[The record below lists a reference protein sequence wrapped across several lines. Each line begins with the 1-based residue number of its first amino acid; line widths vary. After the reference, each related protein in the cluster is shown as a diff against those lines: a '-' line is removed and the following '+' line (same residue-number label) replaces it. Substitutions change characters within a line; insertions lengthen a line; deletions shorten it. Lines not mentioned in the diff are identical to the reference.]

1 MAAQH
6 SVYLALGSNLGDR
19 KSQLRTALQ
28 ELQKVVDIQN
38 ISSVY
43 ETEPVGYL
51 DQPRF
56 FNIVCY
62 GHTSLTAQE
71 LLAQAKTIEKQ
82 LGRQPSIR
90 NGPRPVDIDILM
102 YEELIHVEDSLIIPH
117 PRMHERAFVLVPL
130 AEIAPDVIDPQSGKT
145 ARELLQAVSLD
156 GITRTNVQL

>member
-1 MAAQH
+1 MAIQH
-6 SVYLALGSNLGDR
+6 TVYLALGSNLGDR
-19 KSQLRTALQ
+19 QLQLRKALQ

-62 GHTSLTAQE
+62 GHTSLTARE
-71 LLAQAKTIEKQ
+71 LLTQAKAIEQ
-82 LGRQPSIR
+82 LLGRQPTIR
-90 NGPRPVDIDILM
+90 NGPRSVDIDILI
-102 YEELIHVEDSLIIPH
+102 YEKLIHVEDSLILPH

-130 AEIAPDVIDPQSGKT
+130 AEIAPDVIDPRSGKT
-145 ARELLQAVSLD
+145 VRELLQTVSVD
-156 GITRTNVQL
+156 GITRRNIQL

>member
-1 MAAQH
+1 MATQH

-71 LLAQAKTIEKQ
+71 LLTQAKTIEKQ

-130 AEIAPDVIDPQSGKT
+130 AEIAPDVIDPRSGKT

>member
-1 MAAQH
+1 MATQH
-6 SVYLALGSNLGDR
+6 TVYLALGSNLGDR
-19 KSQLRTALQ
+19 QLQLRKALQ

-62 GHTSLTAQE
+62 GHTSFTARE
-71 LLAQAKTIEKQ
+71 LLTQAKTIEQQ
-82 LGRQPSIR
+82 LGRQPTIR
-90 NGPRPVDIDILM
+90 NGPRPVDIDILI
-102 YEELIHVEDSLIIPH
+102 YEELIHVEDNLILPH

-130 AEIAPDVIDPQSGKT
+130 TEIAPDVIDPRSGKT
-145 ARELLQAVSLD
+145 ARELLQTVSVD
-156 GITRTNVQL
+156 GITRRNVQL